1 MKENYMRNYLPNTD
15 IYLTQ
20 RRDMF
25 RMNTDT
31 ALLGNFMKCDEGD
44 SVLDIGTNNGAL
56 LLYAN
61 RHNPSLLCGID
72 VFEEAI
78 VLCEQNL
85 KDNNITNYE
94 LYHTR
99 VQDFKHERFDVIICN
114 PPYFHNTENSTT
126 LSENEY
132 MRVARH
138 EVNLK
143 MEELF
148 EAVGR
153 LLKDDGVFYMVHRAN
168 RLDDILELAKK
179 HRMGVRNLQF
189 IYDENNDN
197 AVQVL
202 VEANKNLC
210 HNINI
215 LRPKYITR

>member
-1 MKENYMRNYLPNTD
+1 MKDNLMRNYLPGTD
-15 IYLTQ
+15 IYLMQ

-31 ALLGNFMKCDEGD
+31 ALLGNFMKCKEGD

-61 RHNPSLLCGID
+61 RFNPSLLCGID
-72 VFEEAI
+72 IFQEA
-78 VLCEQNL
+78 VDLCKQNL
-85 KDNNITNYE
+85 DDNNITNYE
-94 LYHTR
+94 LYQSK
-99 VQDFKHERFDVIICN
+99 VQDFKHERFDVVVCN

-148 EAVGR
+148 EAVSR

-168 RLDDILELAKK
+168 RLDDILELSKK
-179 HRMGVRNLQF
+179 YRLGVRNLQF

-197 AVQVL
+197 AVQIL

-210 HNINI
+210 HNINV
-215 LRPKYITR
+215 LKPKYITR